1 MAKGGFLSAL
11 LAERHSSS
19 TTGFALRSLYYI
31 YIGIP
36 LLLWYYVI
44 FHGLLTILVDPLMTI
59 LGFGFFQ
66 SNYLER
72 LQQIY
77 NKVVTFDLKGAD
89 ANTRDL
95 VLLIFKE
102 SWVLGFVKLGL
113 VVVMYHFGALDLL
126 LQPVYYITKV

>member
-19 TTGFALRSLYYI
+19 TTDFAWRSLYYI

-36 LLLWYYVI
+36 LLALYYVV
-44 FHGLLTILVDPLMTI
+44 FHVILSILVVPVMTL
-59 LGFGFFQ
+59 LGFGVSSDYQQRVQ
-66 SNYLER
+66 SALER
-72 LQQIY
+72 GDFQELARI
-77 NKVVTFDLKGAD
+77 VMA
-89 ANTRDL
+89 
-95 VLLIFKE
+95 E
-102 SWVLGFVKLGL
+102 SWVLGFAKLGL

>member
-19 TTGFALRSLYYI
+19 TTGFAWRSLYYI

-36 LLLWYYVI
+36 LLALYYVV
-44 FHGLLTILVDPLMTI
+44 FHVILTIIVLPVMTL
-59 LGFGFFQ
+59 LGFG
-66 SNYLER
+66 NYSER
-72 LQQIY
+72 LNNIY
-77 NKVVTFDLKGAD
+77 EKLYYFDFYGVEAHTL
-89 ANTRDL
+89 DL
-95 VLLIFKE
+95 MLLIFKE
-102 SWVLGFVKLGL
+102 SWVLGFAKLGL

>member
-19 TTGFALRSLYYI
+19 TTGFAWRSLYYI

-36 LLLWYYVI
+36 LLALYYVV
-44 FHGLLTILVDPLMTI
+44 FHVILSILVVPVMTL
-59 LGFGFFQ
+59 LGFGVSSDYQQRVQ
-66 SNYLER
+66 SALER
-72 LQQIY
+72 GDFQELARM
-77 NKVVTFDLKGAD
+77 VMA
-89 ANTRDL
+89 
-95 VLLIFKE
+95 E
-102 SWVLGFVKLGL
+102 SWVLGFAKLGL

>member
-19 TTGFALRSLYYI
+19 TTGFAWRSLYYI

-36 LLLWYYVI
+36 LLALYYVV
-44 FHGLLTILVDPLMTI
+44 FHAILSILVVPVMTL
-59 LGFGFFQ
+59 LGFGVSSDYQQRVQ
-66 SNYLER
+66 SALER
-72 LQQIY
+72 GDFQELARM
-77 NKVVTFDLKGAD
+77 VMA
-89 ANTRDL
+89 
-95 VLLIFKE
+95 E
-102 SWVLGFVKLGL
+102 SWVLGFAKLGL